1 MPNGRSPGR
10 ESIHARFSE
19 PCQHCMVE
27 EVNHK
32 VPDSFSSILA
42 FAVGGYITVIL
53 EHREP
58 SQSRDALRITCT

>member
-1 MPNGRSPGR
+1 MPNGRSLGR
-10 ESIHARFSE
+10 DSIHARFSE

-32 VPDSFSSILA
+32 AADSFGSIWASS
-42 FAVGGYITVIL
+42 VGGYITVIL